1 MKVFISLGLLVLVSL
16 TTVMAVDQRGDQLQT
31 LSNKGTQVCSYES
44 GGAKRLTAETK
55 FNCSEDYEAKRRL
68 GFRTRTKSE

>member
-44 GGAKRLTAETK
+44 GGAERLTAETK
-55 FNCSEDYEAKRRL
+55 FNCSEAYEAKRRL

>member
-16 TTVMAVDQRGDQLQT
+16 TTVMAVDQHADQLQQ
-31 LSNKGTQVCSYES
+31 SSSEGEQVCVYES
-44 GGAKRLTAETK
+44 RGAERLTAETK
-55 FNCSEDYEAKRRL
+55 FICSEDYEAKRRL